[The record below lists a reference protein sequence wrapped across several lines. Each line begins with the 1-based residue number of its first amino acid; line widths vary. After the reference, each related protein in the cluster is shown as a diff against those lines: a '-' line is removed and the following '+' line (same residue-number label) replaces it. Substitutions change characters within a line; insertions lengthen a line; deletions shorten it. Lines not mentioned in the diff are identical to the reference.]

1 MIVLDSSVA
10 VAALIGHAASREAVA
25 AQRLVAPYL
34 IDIEVAHAL
43 RGLVN
48 GEKIPAAEAGR
59 ALDLWGR
66 LAIDRVPTTP
76 LLPRIWQ
83 LRENLS
89 AYDAAFV
96 AAAEAHAVPLVTAD
110 RRLASAA
117 IPADHHDRPGVGRAA
132 HTAAALRPRRR

>member
-10 VAALIGHAASREAVA
+10 VAALVGHGPSREAVA

-34 IDIEVAHAL
+34 IDIEVARAL
-43 RGLVN
+43 RGLVH
-48 GEKIPAAEAGR
+48 GGKIPAAEAGR

-89 AYDAAFV
+89 ADDAAFV

-110 RRLASAA
+110 RRLAAA
-117 IPADHHDRPGVGRAA
+117 IG
-132 HTAAALRPRRR
+132 PRCTIQLIPT